1 MGGLG
6 STFYVCYFN
15 AVMVFA
21 LLAVLIVNIFYL
33 DHDQH
38 PLLGDVDAIYR
49 KIACLRG
56 PETNEDGSFLT
67 FWSEGAIIWA
77 CAGVCLTASITFC
90 DRVSAVSVVSEHS

>member
-1 MGGLG
+1 
-6 STFYVCYFN
+6 
-15 AVMVFA
+15 MVFA

-90 DRVSAVSVVSEHS
+90 DQVSVVSVVSEQERIHSTGSTVLGCV